1 MNSQQ
6 KEAWLT
12 AAKRLDERT
21 SESEN
26 QTNSTNSTKDVIE
39 NHIRSFREGNLDALL
54 DYFAPDAVLFT
65 HSGTLR
71 GRSEIKN
78 LFQHLLDEFEELDA
92 SETVRTAI
100 FDGEYAYLIWSGET
114 PYNRYEFATDTFIV
128 RNGKIVAQSFA
139 AKITPKHKPTPDVV
153 PVLFD

>member
-1 MNSQQ
+1 MNGHQ
-6 KEAWLT
+6 KKARLT
-12 AAKRLDERT
+12 VAKRLDQRT

-26 QTNSTNSTKDVIE
+26 QINSTNSTKDVIE
-39 NHIRSFREGNLDALL
+39 NHIRSFREGNLEAVL
-54 DYFAPDAVLFT
+54 DDFAPDAVLFT
-65 HSGTLR
+65 PSGTLR

-114 PYNRYEFATDTFIV
+114 AYNHYEFATDTFIV

-139 AKITPKHKPTPDVV
+139 AKITPKHKPTRHPV